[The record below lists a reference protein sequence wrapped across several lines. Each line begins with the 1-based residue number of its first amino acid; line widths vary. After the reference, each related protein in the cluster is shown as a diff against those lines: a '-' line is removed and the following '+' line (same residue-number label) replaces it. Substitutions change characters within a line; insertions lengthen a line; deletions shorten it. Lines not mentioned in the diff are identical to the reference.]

1 MLESGFVTPGV
12 GTEDDT
18 VGGIAGVGT
27 GCGTTGV
34 EPANG
39 TTAGGTECDQT
50 GVGMLTQGT
59 LTVGT
64 V

>member
-1 MLESGFVTPGV
+1 MLESGYVTLGV

-34 EPANG
+34 ES
-39 TTAGGTECDQT
+39 AGGTECDKT
-50 GVGMLTQGT
+50 GVGMLAEGM